1 MKKKIPVLAVLMAAA
16 VTTGCGQKEANVL
29 QGESGQADILQEKAV
44 RFRKTAKMLL

>member
-29 QGESGQADILQEKAV
+29 QGESGQADILQ
-44 RFRKTAKMLL
+44 